1 MPHSSSILE
10 YNQFIYTEKEVRNVI
25 VKEKNQIRLSLF
37 VVDIPNALGTV
48 ACRVLSARR
57 KDGVSAVPEM

>member
-1 MPHSSSILE
+1 M
-10 YNQFIYTEKEVRNVI
+10 I